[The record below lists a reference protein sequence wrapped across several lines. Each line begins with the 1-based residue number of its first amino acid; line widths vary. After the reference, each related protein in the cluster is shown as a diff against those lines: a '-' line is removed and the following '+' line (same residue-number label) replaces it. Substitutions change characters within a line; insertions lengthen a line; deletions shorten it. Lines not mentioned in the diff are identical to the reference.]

1 MSGEIEYDDDWDL
14 DADERQDNNVLRE
27 LRKQNKSKDRQIKEL
42 QEQLSGLSKNV
53 RERSVKDVLTS
64 RGLNPKISAFIPE
77 GISSE
82 EEVAAWVDEYGEVF
96 GAAPQQQE
104 EPSRGDDRPELHDL
118 SKISDMQRSGQPFDS
133 DPSQLAARISSASS
147 PEELN
152 KLLFGSAAGPQTF

>member
-1 MSGEIEYDDDWDL
+1 MSGDIEYDDDWDL

-27 LRKQNKSKDRQIKEL
+27 LRKQNKSKDKQIKEL

-53 RERSVKDVLTS
+53 RERSVKDVLTA

-82 EEVAAWVDEYGEVF
+82 EEVTAWVDEYGDVF
-96 GAAPQQQE
+96 GATPAVQE
-104 EPSRGDDRPELHDL
+104 ESPAGDNRPELADL
-118 SKISDMQRSGQPFDS
+118 SRISETQRSGQPYDS
-133 DPSQLAARISSASS
+133 DPAQLASRISSATS